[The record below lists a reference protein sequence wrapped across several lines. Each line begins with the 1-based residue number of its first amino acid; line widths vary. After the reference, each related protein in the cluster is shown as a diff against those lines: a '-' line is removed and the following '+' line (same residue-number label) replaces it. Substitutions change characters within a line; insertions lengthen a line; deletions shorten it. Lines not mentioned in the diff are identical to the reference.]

1 VSRLPV
7 VSSEQLVT
15 ALNKVGFVF
24 IRQKGSHMRLEKQT
38 DKGIIKLTVPR
49 HSIIKRGTL
58 RGIIKDAGLNVEEF
72 VNLLRG

>member
-1 VSRLPV
+1 MSRLPV

-24 IRQKGSHMRLEKQT
+24 IRQKGSHIRLEKQT

-49 HSIIKRGTL
+49 HRMIKRGTL
-58 RGIIKDAGLNVEEF
+58 RGIIKDAGLTVDKFNK
-72 VNLLRG
+72 LL

>member
-24 IRQKGSHMRLEKQT
+24 IRQKGSHIRLEKQT

-49 HSIIKRGTL
+49 HRMIKRGTL
-58 RGIIKDAGLNVEEF
+58 REIIKDAGLTVDEF
-72 VNLLRG
+72 NKLL

>member
-1 VSRLPV
+1 MSRLPV

-24 IRQKGSHMRLEKQT
+24 IRQKGSHIRLEKQT

-49 HSIIKRGTL
+49 HRMIKRGTL
-58 RGIIKDAGLNVEEF
+58 REILKDAGLTVDEF
-72 VNLLRG
+72 NKLL

>member
-1 VSRLPV
+1 MSRLPV

-24 IRQKGSHMRLEKQT
+24 IRQKGSHIRLEKQT

-49 HSIIKRGTL
+49 HRMIKRGTL
-58 RGIIKDAGLNVEEF
+58 REIIKDAGLTVDEF
-72 VNLLRG
+72 NKLL